1 MPGNGSATRSSSTG
15 NADTSGS
22 MPPKDSPLKR
32 GTAAQQRGQAGTAPP
47 DDSTSSTSST
57 SGRGSS
63 SGSTS
68 GPTGTSGSTNPGKTT
83 GSRDPT
89 NPR

>member
-47 DDSTSSTSST
+47 DDSTSSTS
-57 SGRGSS
+57 GRGSS